1 MKFNLRDFLLKMIP
15 YVLSIAGGLVLF
27 IVTKD
32 DIHDPS
38 VTDLINNIAASLL
51 SIPLVFLLYDYSN
64 YRVSKQLKKTLANN
78 MGDKISVLL
87 LKLIMVIRQI
97 IGEEVSANWKNG
109 LNYDELARKEIA
121 AQTQAWL
128 DNNLPAVV
136 ERIVKQEIERVMAK
150 VGSKD

>member
-1 MKFNLRDFLLKMIP
+1 MSEAAADSAVDVSASIISNFAKMFSKEEQKQEVRAPEIKAVSNLPEVNLL
-15 YVLSIAGGLVLF
+15 GDG
-27 IVTKD
+27 
-32 DIHDPS
+32 
-38 VTDLINNIAASLL
+38 
-51 SIPLVFLLYDYSN
+51 
-64 YRVSKQLKKTLANN
+64 SKTIEDVVAL
-78 MGDKISVLL
+78 
-87 LKLIMVIRQI
+87 VIRQI